1 MDIYRLQFV
10 IIVVINFYLQD
21 CQMNII
27 ENFIW
32 MNMVKFHLKKKNP
45 PKYIQLQKE
54 RGEKFFNIL
63 IKR

>member
-32 MNMVKFHLKKKNP
+32 MNMVKFHLKKKP
-45 PKYIQLQKE
+45 PKKIYSASKKKE
-54 RGEKFFNIL
+54 EKNFSIF
-63 IKR
+63 